1 MHIHL
6 LSSSNHNSARII
18 QSALSR
24 NFTIT
29 FLTYQTS
36 HVPPHANATLI
47 NGLPASQHDL
57 EIALLTPKPPEAVI
71 LAFYNT
77 HVLEAVTHTLI
88 RALKAIQSAKVE
100 EEKEAAAMPLRLVF
114 IQSNAMHS
122 EADGYKRVDTIVRES
137 GLPFD
142 LAQCPR
148 LAGELSATVRS
159 SPEEGRVAAWLAT
172 VKKAR
177 MAHFPQDKVWEHK
190 SNGSEESRVD
200 HSSWD
205 DRNRNDSTG

>member
-1 MHIHL
+1 MHILL

-24 NFTIT
+24 NFTIA
-29 FLTYQTS
+29 FLTPQAS
-36 HVPPHANATLI
+36 QIPHHANVTPI

-57 EIALLTPKPPEAVI
+57 EIALQTPKPPEAVI

-77 HVLEAVTHTLI
+77 HVLEAVTHTLV
-88 RALKAIQSAKVE
+88 RALKAIQTAKENE
-100 EEKEAAAMPLRLVF
+100 EMEAAAAMPLRLVF
-114 IQSNAMHS
+114 IQSNAMQLD
-122 EADGYKRVDTIVRES
+122 ADGYKRVDKIIRES

-148 LAGELSATVRS
+148 LAGELSATVRA

-177 MAHFPQDKVWEHK
+177 MAQFPQDKVRGNK
-190 SNGSEESRVD
+190 SNGSEEPRVGD
-200 HSSWD
+200 VKL
-205 DRNRNDSTG
+205 G

>member
-1 MHIHL
+1 MHILL

-24 NFTIT
+24 NFTIS
-29 FLTYQTS
+29 FLTPQTS
-36 HVPPHANATLI
+36 QVPHHANVTLI

-57 EIALLTPKPPEAVI
+57 ELALQTPKPPEAVI

-77 HVLEAVTHTLI
+77 HVLEAVTHNLMK
-88 RALKAIQSAKVE
+88 ALKVIQAAKVN
-100 EEKEAAAMPLRLVF
+100 EEKEAAAVPLRLVF
-114 IQSNAMHS
+114 IQSNAMQL
-122 EADGYKRVDTIVRES
+122 EADGYKRVDRIVRES

-148 LAGELSATVRS
+148 LAGQLSAATRT
-159 SPEEGRVAAWLAT
+159 SPEQGRVAAWLAT

-177 MAHFPQDKVWEHK
+177 MAHFPQDKAWRT
-190 SNGSEESRVD
+190 SPMEE
-200 HSSWD
+200 
-205 DRNRNDSTG
+205 NNLE

>member
-1 MHIHL
+1 MHILL

-29 FLTYQTS
+29 FLTPQTS
-36 HVPPHANATLI
+36 QIPHHANVTLI

-57 EIALLTPKPPEAVI
+57 EIALQTPNPPEAVI

-77 HVLEAVTHTLI
+77 HVLEAVTHTLV
-88 RALKAIQSAKVE
+88 RALRAIQSAKVN
-100 EEKEAAAMPLRLVF
+100 EEKEAVALPLRLVF
-114 IQSNAMHS
+114 IQSNAMQL
-122 EADGYKRVDTIVRES
+122 EVDGYKKVDKIVRES

-148 LAGELSATVRS
+148 VS
-159 SPEEGRVAAWLAT
+159 
-172 VKKAR
+172 
-177 MAHFPQDKVWEHK
+177 
-190 SNGSEESRVD
+190 
-200 HSSWD
+200 
-205 DRNRNDSTG
+205 

>member
-1 MHIHL
+1 MHILL

-18 QSALSR
+18 QSALFR
-24 NFTIT
+24 NFTIA
-29 FLTYQTS
+29 FLTPQLS
-36 HVPPHANATLI
+36 QFPHHPDVTLI

-57 EIALLTPKPPEAVI
+57 EIALQTPKPPEAVI

-88 RALKAIQSAKVE
+88 RALKAIQTTKVN
-100 EEKEAAAMPLRLVF
+100 EEKDSTAMPLRLVF
-114 IQSNAMHS
+114 IQSNAMQL
-122 EADGYKRVDTIVRES
+122 EADGYKRVDKIVRES

-148 LAGELSATVRS
+148 LTGELSAAVRA
-159 SPEEGRVAAWLAT
+159 SPGEGRVAAWLAT

-177 MAHFPQDKVWEHK
+177 MAHFQQDKARENK
-190 SNGSEESRVD
+190 SNARDESAVGDIKLR
-200 HSSWD
+200 
-205 DRNRNDSTG
+205 

>member
-1 MHIHL
+1 MHILL

-29 FLTYQTS
+29 FLTPQTS
-36 HVPPHANATLI
+36 QIPHHANVTLI

-57 EIALLTPKPPEAVI
+57 EIALQTPKPPEAVI

-77 HVLEAVTHTLI
+77 HVLEAVTHTLV
-88 RALKAIQSAKVE
+88 RALKAIQTAKVN
-100 EEKEAAAMPLRLVF
+100 EEKDSAAMPLRLVF
-114 IQSNAMHS
+114 IQSNAMQL
-122 EADGYKRVDTIVRES
+122 EADGYKRVDKIVRES

-148 LAGELSATVRS
+148 LAGELSATIRA

-177 MAHFPQDKVWEHK
+177 MAHFPVDKTRENK
-190 SNGSEESRVD
+190 SNGREESGVGD
-200 HSSWD
+200 IKL
-205 DRNRNDSTG
+205 G